1 MEMIWP
7 HNGIADERRYYFPR
21 SALVTRHRIR
31 TGPDHEE
38 HILASV
44 REQHPT
50 TVVWNTVGMTG
61 YVLGRG
67 RHFIDRLGLGDP
79 LLARLPSGRF
89 WRIGHYE
96 RTLPEGYFE
105 SVLTNSNRIAD
116 PELAAYYDT
125 IREVT
130 RGPLFTARRW
140 KAIVALNV
148 RPAWT
153 ERQ

>member
-1 MEMIWP
+1 
-7 HNGIADERRYYFPR
+7 
-21 SALVTRHRIR
+21 
-31 TGPDHEE
+31 
-38 HILASV
+38 
-44 REQHPT
+44 
-50 TVVWNTVGMTG
+50 MTG